1 MDGFH
6 PVLFAKELA
15 LAGNALMRFGG
26 ALDTILKLT
35 RAFRQLLGYYVA
47 AAGSVPVDD
56 VRRKCDSLVHSKFMF
71 CH

>member
-26 ALDTILKLT
+26 ALDTILKLAL
-35 RAFRQLLGYYVA
+35 AFRQLFGDHVA
-47 AAGSVPVDD
+47 A
-56 VRRKCDSLVHSKFMF
+56 
-71 CH
+71 